1 MEKNMKLKEGF
12 VLREI
17 AGECVVVSINSAVN
31 LDGMITLN
39 DTAKTLWRALE
50 GGVESVD
57 ELVDALMAEYE
68 VDEQMARKAAE
79 SFISKLGELNFL
91 A

>member
-1 MEKNMKLKEGF
+1 MKLKEGF

-57 ELVDALMAEYE
+57 ELVGALMAEYE